1 MTLEGPAPGDCGGK
15 GKEGPAEDIEERD
28 TVLDKGVIGR
38 EEVEEDGMEG
48 L

>member
-15 GKEGPAEDIEERD
+15 GEEGPAEDIEERD